1 MRVKAEHPF
10 AWLWEPLEGVPRF
23 ELRAMFGIKAAYLD
37 GKIVLGFAARSEPWQ
52 GVLVA
57 TDRAH
62 HAALIAELPEL
73 APHPILPK
81 WLYLPETAAGFETTA
96 RRLVALVRKRDPRIG
111 VVPAA
116 KKARRARP
124 GGRPN

>member
-1 MRVKAEHPF
+1 MPRNSRDPAAIRAKAEHPF
-10 AWLWEPLEGVPRF
+10 AWLWEPLEGEPRF

-62 HAALIAELPEL
+62 HAALIAELL
-73 APHPILPK
+73 D
-81 WLYLPETAAGFETTA
+81 LPETAAGFETTA

-116 KKARRARP
+116 KKARRVRP